1 MSNES
6 DMQERLRQLGAQFLQ
21 RTLGEVASLQSLLS
35 RVKGGD
41 TAAYGN
47 LQHLAHRMHGT
58 GATLGFGTISELA
71 GELEQLV
78 EDEPAASDTASM
90 ERLNQAAL
98 RLVAEVQ
105 AQAKSSGLEPG

>member
-1 MSNES
+1 MNAKN
-6 DMQERLRQLGAQFLQ
+6 DMQERLRQLGTQFLQ
-21 RTLGEVASLQSLLS
+21 RTLGEIASLQSLMT
-35 RVKGGD
+35 RVVGGD
-41 TAAYGN
+41 AAGYGD

-71 GELEQLV
+71 GEIERLV
-78 EDEPAASDTASM
+78 EDKPAASDTASM

-105 AQAKSSGLEPG
+105 AQAKSSGLKPG